1 MSNQVNDFSFLYD
14 NDLNLTTEKVY
25 VFLINLDFFDFPD
38 FIGLLSKYEV
48 KRADKMK
55 TKKKKRQYIITRGM
69 IKKLLSII
77 IDKDPH
83 KIEFSYNHHG
93 KPFINEKYNGYS
105 VEFNTS
111 HSGRYGLIAIT
122 LDNKVGVDIQKI
134 KPEIDFRALSSR
146 FFSNNERNELLKLE
160 KHEQQEAFYLGWVR
174 KESFIKATGMGVA
187 YGLDRFSVS
196 LNKEDNSNV
205 IISDYE
211 NKKWHCY
218 DLIEIGNYKTALTTC
233 KNNIDILISQP

>member
-1 MSNQVNDFSFLYD
+1 
-14 NDLNLTTEKVY
+14 
-25 VFLINLDFFDFPD
+25 
-38 FIGLLSKYEV
+38 
-48 KRADKMK
+48 
-55 TKKKKRQYIITRGM
+55 M

-93 KPFINEKYNGYS
+93 KPFINERYNGYS

-160 KHEQQEAFYLGWVR
+160 KHEQQEAIYLGWVR

-218 DLIEIGNYKTALTTC
+218 NLIEIGNYKTALTTC

>member
-1 MSNQVNDFSFLYD
+1 M
-14 NDLNLTTEKVY
+14 
-25 VFLINLDFFDFPD
+25 
-38 FIGLLSKYEV
+38 
-48 KRADKMK
+48 
-55 TKKKKRQYIITRGM
+55 
-69 IKKLLSII
+69 
-77 IDKDPH
+77 
-83 KIEFSYNHHG
+83 
-93 KPFINEKYNGYS
+93 
-105 VEFNTS
+105 
-111 HSGRYGLIAIT
+111 
-122 LDNKVGVDIQKI
+122 
-134 KPEIDFRALSSR
+134 
-146 FFSNNERNELLKLE
+146 KLE